1 MNINRLQ
8 LQQIC
13 EDLQS
18 ISARLD
24 ALNLRMCK
32 EEQVCAAELNER
44 RAKGLT
50 GRAAIIHYNE
60 YMRAHGLN
68 HLIIKDV

>member
-8 LQQIC
+8 LEQIC

>member
-8 LQQIC
+8 LEQIC

-24 ALNLRMCK
+24 ALNIRMCK

-68 HLIIKDV
+68 HLIIKDI

>member
-1 MNINRLQ
+1 MNINQLQ
-8 LQQIC
+8 LEQISD
-13 EDLQS
+13 ELQC

-24 ALNLRMCK
+24 AINVSMLRETK
-32 EEQVCAAELNER
+32 VIEAELNER

-60 YMRAHGLN
+60 YMRAHGLL
-68 HLIIKDV
+68 HLIVKDV

>member
-1 MNINRLQ
+1 MNINQLQ
-8 LQQIC
+8 LEHIC
-13 EDLQS
+13 DELQG

-24 ALNLRMCK
+24 AINVRMFR
-32 EEQVCAAELNER
+32 ETQVMEAELNER

-60 YMRAHGLN
+60 YMRAHGLL
-68 HLIIKDV
+68 HLIVKDV